1 MDEQEFSLCNP
12 SSFLAAGQLFTILLP
27 MIKTQDELTASL
39 LSDAPP
45 LGVKYLAKSS
55 AFFNGRGAAPRCQ
68 FGGTPHGG
76 AGAVLSV
83 RRSDRDANQASKA
96 MRHSRRRAS
105 GPR

>member
-55 AFFNGRGAAPRCQ
+55 AFFQR
-68 FGGTPHGG
+68 T
-76 AGAVLSV
+76 
-83 RRSDRDANQASKA
+83 
-96 MRHSRRRAS
+96 RRRATLS
-105 GPR
+105 VWRDASWRGGSRAERKEK